1 MSRSGF
7 TLTELVVVL
16 GIIGVLFA
24 FGMPRF
30 SDWLVRE
37 SVRSARRQVT
47 TQLAR
52 VRALSVHRGC
62 PAVLHLDDRTS
73 RVWVTACRV
82 QGTGTETVGTI
93 DSLLDRF
100 GASFQADGDSVLF
113 TPQGLAL
120 NTSSIFLTFSKGEYS
135 SSLEIT
141 PVGRPVW

>member
-16 GIIGVLFA
+16 VIIGVLFA

-37 SVRSARRQVT
+37 SMRSARREVT

-52 VRALSVHRGC
+52 VRAMAVHRGC

-100 GASFQADGDSVLF
+100 GVSFQADGDSVLF

-135 SSLEIT
+135 GSLEIT